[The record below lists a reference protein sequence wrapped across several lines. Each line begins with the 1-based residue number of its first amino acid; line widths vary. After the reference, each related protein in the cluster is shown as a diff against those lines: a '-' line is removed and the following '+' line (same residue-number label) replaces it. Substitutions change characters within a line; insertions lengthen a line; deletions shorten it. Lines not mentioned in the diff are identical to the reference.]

1 MSRFYEGKEI
11 TAIYIGKRVVD
22 AVYKGLKLIWQMG
35 NFFTRDGD
43 LFVTKDNQT
52 FEVRED

>member
-1 MSRFYEGKEI
+1 MFLGKKEVNLARFGKL
-11 TAIYIGKRVVD
+11 TVN
-22 AVYKGLKLIWQMG
+22 AVYKGLKLIWLMG